1 VAGVRSTGPRCKLVA
16 FTIEGAGIARQGH
29 PVQGGGV
36 VTSGT
41 FSPCLKRGI
50 GMAYVPADRSQP
62 GTGLE
67 IDVRG
72 TTRRAVVKSK
82 PLYHKEA

>member
-1 VAGVRSTGPRCKLVA
+1 MRD
-16 FTIEGAGIARQGH
+16 AGIARHGN

-50 GMAYVPADRSQP
+50 GMAYVPADRAEP
-62 GTGLE
+62 GTVLQ

-72 TTRRAVVKSK
+72 TDRAAVVQPK
-82 PLYHKEA
+82 PLYRKEV